1 MFRHIRQALT
11 LLSGRER
18 KQVYL
23 LLALSAMAAIVQ
35 TVAILS
41 IMPFIVLLA
50 NPAILQTNELLRSL
64 YEILGVQTYH
74 EFLIFFGVFGILILT
89 IGNLFLAF
97 EHWLSQRFLY
107 LLGHRVEKLVL
118 QRLLQQP
125 YEYFMA
131 RHTGHLG
138 DIVLRQVERV
148 VDGVIGTF
156 ISVFSNF
163 ALAVFVV
170 LMLLIVSLKTTLVT
184 LSGLLMLYLAVFLIL
199 RRRIASHGAELT
211 QLSGNVFAIVKET
224 FDGIQEIKTRR
235 AEGFFARRFEE
246 SSLKLSW
253 LAIRYGLMSF
263 LPNFFLE
270 TLVFSGLVAVA
281 LYFIITTQSSGV
293 SLSFIA
299 LYGMA
304 AYRLVPSLKGV
315 FEGISDIHHNGDAVR
330 IVLEHCQKQ
339 PEQIETIGLA
349 APTREI
355 QFQNVSYR
363 YGNSGDLQLNDID
376 LSVQIGSSVCL
387 FGPSGAGKTT
397 LLNLLVGLIYPK
409 QGNVLC
415 DDTAIA
421 PETVDSW
428 RENIGYC
435 PQQIFLFND
444 TISSNVAFGVPGD
457 EIDQARVVEAGKLAI
472 LDEFVSQG
480 LERGYESIIGED
492 GKTLSGGQRQRIG
505 IARALYHDPD
515 IIILDESFAGLD
527 SANKTAVLDNLFTL
541 TGKTL
546 IFSSHDAAIA
556 SRCDKVVL
564 MEQGR
569 LIAQGSYHELLS
581 ESPQF
586 VKLLS
591 RLDDQQR
598 T

>member
-1 MFRHIRQALT
+1 MFRVVQQALT
-11 LLSGRER
+11 LLSGQER
-18 KQVYL
+18 KQIYL
-23 LLALSAMAAIVQ
+23 VLALSAMAAIVQ
-35 TVAILS
+35 TAAILS

-50 NPAILQTNELLRSL
+50 NPAILQTNELLRRL
-64 YEILGVQTYH
+64 YDILDVQAYH
-74 EFLIFFGVFGILILT
+74 EFLIILGVFGILVLT

-97 EHWLSQRFLY
+97 EHWLSERFLC
-107 LLGHRVEKLVL
+107 LLKHRVQKLVL
-118 QRLLQQP
+118 RRMLQQP
-125 YEYFMA
+125 YEYFVAHHTA
-131 RHTGHLG
+131 RLG
-138 DIVLRQVERV
+138 DIVLHQVERM

-156 ISVFSNF
+156 IIFLSNL
-163 ALAVFVV
+163 ALAVFIV
-170 LMLLIVSLKTTLVT
+170 LMLLLVSLKTTLVT
-184 LSGLLMLYLAVFLIL
+184 LVGLLLLYLAVFLVL
-199 RRRIASHGAELT
+199 RRRITSHGTELT
-211 QLSGNVFAIVKET
+211 RLSGNVFTLVKEIL
-224 FDGIQEIKTRR
+224 DGANEIKTRR
-235 AEGFFARRFEE
+235 AERFFSGRFAE
-246 SSLKLSW
+246 SSLRMSR
-253 LAIRYGLMSF
+253 LAIRYSMTSF
-263 LPNFFLE
+263 LPNFVLE

-281 LYFIITTQSSGV
+281 LYFIITTQNAGV

-299 LYGMA
+299 LYGFA
-304 AYRLVPSLKGV
+304 TYRLIPSLKGV
-315 FEGISDIHHNGDAVR
+315 FEGISDMHHNADAVR
-330 IVLEHCQKQ
+330 IVLEHCREQTEQK
-339 PEQIETIGLA
+339 ETKELA
-349 APTREI
+349 APTREL
-355 QFQNVSYR
+355 QLQSVSYR
-363 YGNSGDLQLNDID
+363 YGKSGDLQLNDID

-409 QGNVLC
+409 QGEVLC
-415 DDTAIA
+415 DGTRIA

-472 LDEFVSQG
+472 LDEFVSQD
-480 LERGYESIIGED
+480 LERGYETIIGED

-505 IARALYHDPD
+505 IARALYHGPD
-515 IIILDESFAGLD
+515 VIILDESFAGLD
-527 SANKTAVLDNLFTL
+527 STNKTAILDNLFAL
-541 TGKTL
+541 AGKTL